1 MGPATAPCRTR
12 KATNDSRD
20 QANPHSHDETT
31 NNNTDRTNSR
41 TCPKRWVSQPVKG
54 TVMALATANEVI
66 TQVPCVALTPRSPA
80 IVGIETLAI
89 EESSTFMK
97 TAEANAMEIGMA
109 QVWNQVTNAHI
120 VSRLLMEK

>member
-1 MGPATAPCRTR
+1 MGPATAPCSTR

-41 TCPKRWVSQPVKG
+41 TCPQRWVSQPVKG

-66 TQVPCVALTPRSPA
+66 PQVPCVALTPRSPA
-80 IVGIETLAI
+80 IVGNEALPTEEASTL
-89 EESSTFMK
+89 MK
-97 TAEANAMEIGMA
+97 TAADKSA
-109 QVWNQVTNAHI
+109 
-120 VSRLLMEK
+120 EKRQEGKRG